1 MDKQLLEAKLNQ
13 LLYILS
19 ETESW
24 INAPAENFGQN
35 KMLVR
40 ACQRNLQLLVEY
52 ASDINGLLVL
62 ELGNKTPGS
71 YRESFSEV
79 FKMAFAADFSET
91 DKTALI
97 ESVEW
102 RNELI
107 HEYEPKGSD
116 EVFLNKLKQFLT
128 AYKNYARLAHKNFI

>member
-13 LLYILS
+13 LLYVLS

-24 INAPAENFGQN
+24 ISLSSENFGRN

-62 ELGNKTPGS
+62 ELGSKAPGS

-79 FKMAFAADFSET
+79 FKMAFASDFSED
-91 DKTALI
+91 DKASLL

-107 HEYEPKGSD
+107 HEYEPKGD
-116 EVFLNKLKQFLT
+116 DKTFYGKLKEFLI
-128 AYKNYARLAHKNFI
+128 AYKNYARVTHKHFA

>member
-19 ETESW
+19 ETEGWVGAHRES
-24 INAPAENFGQN
+24 FGQN

-62 ELGNKTPGS
+62 ELGRKTPGS

-79 FKMAFAADFSET
+79 FGMAFASEFSEG
-91 DKTALI
+91 DKAVLL
-97 ESVEW
+97 ESVDW

-107 HEYEPKGSD
+107 HEYEPKGD
-116 EVFLNKLKQFLT
+116 DAVFYGKLKQFLVAYKSYARI
-128 AYKNYARLAHKNFI
+128 AYKNFA